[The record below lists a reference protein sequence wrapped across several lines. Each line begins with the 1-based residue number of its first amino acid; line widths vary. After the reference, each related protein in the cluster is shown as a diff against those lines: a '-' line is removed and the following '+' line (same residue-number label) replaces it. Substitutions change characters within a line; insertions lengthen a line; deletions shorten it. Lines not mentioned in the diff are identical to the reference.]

1 VRTCKHLQALR
12 GAATERDRVAAGMST
27 RAVVMA
33 AQADAQAAAA
43 ADGDGNG
50 ISGPDGGFGFML
62 AQEWDACADL
72 AGWLLSEK
80 LDGVRALWTGS
91 ALLSRGG
98 TRLLAPPSWT
108 AGLPAG
114 VPLDGELWAGRGR
127 FDEAS
132 STARSAAAGDAAWA
146 RITFMV
152 FDAPQ
157 ADGAFEARLAAAEA
171 ALGHARAAR
180 IVAHAPARDNAEVAA
195 RLQEVIDAGGE
206 GLMVRLMLPIAA
218 CMCSDSRCAG
228 TCARVRVRLGARARA
243 AEGEARVGRRGA
255 RGGAHARQGPPRGA
269 RRHRCAA
276 VRAQKRRHV
285 RAPPCVLRAL
295 RRVAR
300 CARA

>member
-1 VRTCKHLQALR
+1 MHASRAAGNYSCSCPAWRFQKGKQIDVRSCKHLQALR
-12 GAATERDRVAAGMST
+12 GAATEHARVAAGMST
-27 RAVVMA
+27 RTVVMA
-33 AQADAQAAAA
+33 AQADAHASA
-43 ADGDGNG
+43 ADGDA
-50 ISGPDGGFGFML
+50 DAGGFAFML
-62 AQEWDACADL
+62 AQEWDASADL

-91 ALLSRGG
+91 ALVSRGG

-127 FDEAS
+127 FDETS

-157 ADGAFEARLAAAEA
+157 AHGAFEARLATAEA
-171 ALGHARAAR
+171 ALVHASAAR

-206 GLMVRLMLPIAA
+206 GLMVRSMPASH
-218 CMCSDSRCAG
+218 CGM
-228 TCARVRVRLGARARA
+228 
-243 AEGEARVGRRGA
+243 
-255 RGGAHARQGPPRGA
+255 
-269 RRHRCAA
+269 
-276 VRAQKRRHV
+276 HV
-285 RAPPCVLRAL
+285 F
-295 RRVAR
+295 
-300 CARA
+300 